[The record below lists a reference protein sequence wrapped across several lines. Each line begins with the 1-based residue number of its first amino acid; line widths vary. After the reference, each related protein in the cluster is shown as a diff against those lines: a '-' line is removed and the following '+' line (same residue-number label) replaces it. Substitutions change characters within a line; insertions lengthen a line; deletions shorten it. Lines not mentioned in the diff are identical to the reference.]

1 VYLDCLWWWQSSAAI
16 REVPASRR
24 SLPRGGSRRAG
35 HSSEQLKVGV
45 HAIGYVTPTLQE
57 AVEEFGHGYIDGMSK
72 AGEVRAWGRVT
83 RAHFDAER
91 GPDGALIVGGP
102 DEVIDKIRHYD
113 DVPRGISRQTF
124 QMDWRA
130 LPHAKLMRTIEILG
144 TRVSISV
151 RSNAAAV
158 T

>member
-1 VYLDCLWWWQSSAAI
+1 
-16 REVPASRR
+16 
-24 SLPRGGSRRAG
+24 
-35 HSSEQLKVGV
+35 V

-57 AVEEFGHGYIDGMSK
+57 AVEEFGPGYIDGMCK
-72 AGEVRAWGRVT
+72 AGEERAWGRVT
-83 RAHFDAER
+83 RAHFDAEH

-102 DEVIDKIRHYD
+102 AEVIEKIRHYD
-113 DVPRGISRQTF
+113 DVLGGISRLTF
-124 QMDWRA
+124 QMDLAA
-130 LPHAKLMRTIEILG
+130 LPHAKLMRTIEILD